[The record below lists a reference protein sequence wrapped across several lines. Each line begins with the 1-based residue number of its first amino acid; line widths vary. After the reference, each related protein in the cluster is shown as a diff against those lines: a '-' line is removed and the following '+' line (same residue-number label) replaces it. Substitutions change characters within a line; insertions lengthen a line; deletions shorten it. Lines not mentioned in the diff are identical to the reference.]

1 MGDLTDSEINS
12 ILRSAQVEG
21 ARTTRRTSDPKDK
34 FIADF
39 VDIDEFLDVLYSL
52 LDSGNYIK
60 KEDDTKDDKK
70 FIFTQEYPNFLINEK
85 QIVSVE
91 IQKRTLANLSSG
103 SEPFSGVTAYR
114 PMYLGQEKDSING
127 GINLNLQNMYDNGLR
142 FTCWSSSLITARRL
156 ASLLESLM
164 QKYYYVLRKYA
175 PVFIYTGRGDTNVSE
190 KYGDSRYFGIPVDFF
205 VRTNERFILKENEL
219 RTIKIKTDVSTS
231 L

>member
-1 MGDLTDSEINS
+1 MGDLSDSEINN

-85 QIVSVE
+85 
-91 IQKRTLANLSSG
+91 
-103 SEPFSGVTAYR
+103 
-114 PMYLGQEKDSING
+114 
-127 GINLNLQNMYDNGLR
+127 
-142 FTCWSSSLITARRL
+142 
-156 ASLLESLM
+156 
-164 QKYYYVLRKYA
+164 
-175 PVFIYTGRGDTNVSE
+175 
-190 KYGDSRYFGIPVDFF
+190 
-205 VRTNERFILKENEL
+205 
-219 RTIKIKTDVSTS
+219 
-231 L
+231 